1 MPTLAADI
9 TPEQTYL
16 PDPSGE
22 LVAGAHYTLDS
33 ETIRVTSD
41 RAYERSDRGNG
52 QLTDLGPIVARG
64 VGGSTPAA
72 HSSGA
77 TLTRYYPDAP
87 GGGDGI
93 PQGGPLSAP
102 LDADDNDLVNLGNI
116 QGNGTFDLHGAF
128 FQFQGLAGGVK
139 GGLVFDDEDDT
150 IISGGG
156 GSAGE
161 PGQQVILRG
170 GNGAGGSTDG
180 ASITLKPGGDDNVG
194 PAAGADMYLT
204 PSPGIGGGRDGL
216 IIPILPTS
224 DPAVAGALWNDTGT
238 VKVSAG

>member
-1 MPTLAADI
+1 MTTLAAD
-9 TPEQTYL
+9 L
-16 PDPSGE
+16 DAASGV
-22 LVAGAHYTLDS
+22 LDASAASDWPAFYQLDS
-33 ETIRVTSD
+33 EVVKVVGVDYREPTRWAVL
-41 RAYERSDRGNG
+41 RGEAG
-52 QLTDLGPIVARG
+52 TTA
-64 VGGSTPAA
+64 AA

-156 GSAGE
+156 GGAGE
-161 PGQQVILRG
+161 PGQQLILRG
-170 GNGAGGSTDG
+170 GNGVGGSTDG

-204 PSPGIGGGRDGL
+204 PGAGIGGGRDGL
-216 IIPILPTS
+216 IIPTLPTS

-238 VKVSAG
+238 LKVSAG